1 MLMADSIALIARV
14 NEIAYNI
21 RNIMLDKVLNGHDKG
36 LRIRTQ
42 AYALDR
48 IADELEF
55 KVLP

>member
-1 MLMADSIALIARV
+1 MADSIALIARV

-21 RNIMLDKVLNGHDKG
+21 RNIMLDKVLTDHDKG

-55 KVLP
+55 KV

>member
-1 MLMADSIALIARV
+1 MADSIALIARV